1 MAEVAG
7 VAEGMGVAREGA
19 TDVDVE
25 KVNDAVEAVER
36 EREVAEMEM
45 EVAEMEMEVV
55 EMEMEVARVVEM
67 DLGIVYNA
75 RNESRCRDFLFWRR
89 SDTCHVCGHHRQVWE

>member
-7 VAEGMGVAREGA
+7 VAEVMGVAREEA
-19 TDVDVE
+19 MEEAMEVDVE
-25 KVNDAVEAVER
+25 KVNEAVEAVER
-36 EREVAEMEM
+36 AREVAEMEM

-67 DLGIVYNA
+67 DLGIVYYA
-75 RNESRCRDFLFWRR
+75 RNESRCRIFCSGEEVTLP
-89 SDTCHVCGHHRQVWE
+89 CVALVGP